1 MIRNKDFALLYAG
14 RAVFNKENEFA
25 GVVVGWNDIHGVILG
40 VDHVNGWQS
49 WGANDI
55 GVSEEEFASYE
66 YQNAGMLVE
75 PPGEL
80 MEEGNTPKRKTIGEL
95 IEEHEGVR
103 GIQFSTD
110 EHGNVQAA
118 YIRGKHGGMKLVS
131 VGDGLENVSSKIWEE
146 KVWGEKVWTH

>member
-1 MIRNKDFALLYAG
+1 MIRNKEFALLYAG
-14 RAVFNKENEFA
+14 RAVFNKNGEYA
-25 GVVVGWNDIHGVILG
+25 GVVVGWNDMHGVILG

-55 GVSEEEFASYE
+55 GVSEEDFTSYE
-66 YQNAGMLVE
+66 YRNAGRLVE
-75 PPGEL
+75 PVAQLEPVEA
-80 MEEGNTPKRKTIGEL
+80 EAEAPKHKTIGEL
-95 IEEHEGVR
+95 IKEREGVQ

-131 VGDGLENVSSKIWEE
+131 MGDGLENVSSKI
-146 KVWGEKVWTH
+146 